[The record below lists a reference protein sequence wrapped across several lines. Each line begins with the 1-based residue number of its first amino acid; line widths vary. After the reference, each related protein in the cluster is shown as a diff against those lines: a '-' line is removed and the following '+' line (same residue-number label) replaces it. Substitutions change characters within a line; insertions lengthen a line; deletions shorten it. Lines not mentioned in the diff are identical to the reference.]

1 MRVIQSVSKLKLLEI
16 MNRLDFFIEFSNDER
31 RLLLE
36 DKLRLYSCKQGRP
49 LTRQGDTDTALY
61 LMLSGHARVERNEQE
76 LGTVSSGEIIGEGS
90 FVSRQPRSASVI
102 ATTDCI
108 VFRIDNQ
115 GLRTLGAVIREKVKD
130 AIIRGMAKRIV
141 HLNERLELT
150 SV

>member
-36 DKLRLYSCKQGRP
+36 DKLRLYSCKQGQP
-49 LTRQGDTDTALY
+49 LTRQGDTDTSLY
-61 LMLSGHARVERNEQE
+61 LMLSGHARVEKNEQE
-76 LGTVSSGEIIGEGS
+76 LGTVRSGEIIGEGS

-102 ATTDCI
+102 ATVDCI
-108 VFRIDNQ
+108 VFRIDNK

-150 SV
+150 RV